1 MHRSEWRR
9 LVSIFM
15 TLLFVVAAVP
25 HVYAYESSPYLS
37 ELRVSGGSLTE
48 GFDQDAYSYTIIADE
63 GSSSAK
69 ITAIPEDPDATVTI
83 NGDVATQSSL
93 TLEGT
98 NTASIHVTAADGE
111 HGAIYTVEL
120 VAPAITEPV
129 DPSNGEPVGPS
140 EPVDPSGAKPV
151 SPFEEALAARS
162 NNAYL
167 WGIDGDFDL
176 LTPYLDRTV
185 FHYTVQP
192 YPGNTSV
199 YLVFEAEDPSAVIR
213 VNGEKRNDVTLSF
226 SNGIKDAAVEIT
238 AADGVTKN
246 IYTFSISRT
255 SNNADLFVLETDPD
269 TGRFDPEFDP
279 DIITYDA
286 IPTGEYPYVFF
297 WIRPMDAYGTVKVD
311 GMEAPPWD
319 NDWYYWAVGTAD
331 GLSTTA
337 KIEITA
343 SDGTSKKTYTV
354 RYAAPSVKL
363 GTPTLTVTA
372 QKYDSVR
379 ISWNAISGAK
389 GYEVYRSTSSSGTYT
404 KIATVDGSLDYTDTG
419 LKSGQRY
426 YYKVRAYSLS
436 YNGKIYG
443 SFSSYKYATPSW
455 GTVKPTA
462 SVTHKTVSL
471 QWNAVADAT
480 GYEVLRGT
488 SSKGTFVSIAN
499 VTELSYTDKDVTAG
513 KTYYYKV
520 RPLDASGASTKYGP
534 ESAVLTAAPVWASVK
549 FSSPSVTHKTV
560 TLRWNAVAG
569 ATGYEVLRSTS
580 STGTYVSIAANVTEP
595 TYTDTGVTAGKTYYY
610 KVRPLDA
617 SGETVLYGT
626 ASAYQSATPV
636 WPSIKF
642 TSSASVTHKTVTLR
656 WNAVAGAT
664 GYEVLRSTSSKG
676 AYVSIAANVT
686 ETAFTDT
693 GVVSGKT
700 YYYKVRPLDAS
711 GEATLYGTESA
722 YQSATPVWPSIK
734 FTSSASVT
742 HKTVT
747 LRWNAVAGA
756 TGYEVLRST
765 SSKGAYV
772 NIATNVTETT
782 FTDTGVVS
790 GKTYYYK
797 VRPLDASGETTLYGT
812 ASAYQS
818 ATPVWPSIK
827 FTSSASV
834 THKTVTLRWNAVA
847 GATGYEVLRST
858 SSKGAYASITANVT
872 ETTFTDTGVIS
883 GKTYYYKVRPLDV
896 SGETTLYGAESA
908 YQSATPVWPSIKF
921 TSSASVTHKTVT
933 LRWNAVAGATGY
945 EVLRSTS
952 SKGAYASIAAN
963 VTETTFTDTGVAA
976 GKTYYYKVRPLDA
989 SGETT
994 LYGTESAYQSATPVW
1009 GTARFGTATPTYQSI
1024 GLKWNTVAGATGY
1037 EVQRSTSSKGTY
1049 AVIAN
1054 VDEASFTDTDV
1065 VTGKTYYYKV
1075 RPLDA
1080 SGEPTLYGPVSAYQ
1094 AVTAA
1099 WPQVSIKVVSG
1110 TYNSVLVT
1118 WNAVAGATAYEV
1130 QRSTSS
1136 KGVYTV
1142 IAEGVTETSF
1152 TDTALVTGK
1161 TYYYKVRP
1169 YDGSVDPRV
1178 YGPVSSYK
1186 YAAPAWPSLTLQA
1199 ASGGFDS
1206 VKLSWNTVAG
1216 AAGYEVYRADSSRG
1230 TYRLV
1235 ATATA
1240 SSLTDEGLS
1249 TGKTYYYKV
1258 RAFDEADGNRVYG
1271 GYSSYK
1277 YAKPVPAAPVGLTAS
1292 SAQGGVALDWDGV
1305 RGVTMYEVYRAT
1317 SKSGSYTKIATT
1329 AESQTLST
1337 GLSAGRTYYYKVRAY
1352 TLSGK
1357 DKIYSSYS
1365 AIVSGKK

>member
-15 TLLFVVAAVP
+15 ALLFVVAAVP

-111 HGAIYTVEL
+111 HGATYTVEL
-120 VAPAITEPV
+120 VAPTITEPV

-319 NDWYYWAVGTAD
+319 NDWYYWAVGTED

-354 RYAAPSVKL
+354 RYSNPSVKL

-372 QKYDSVR
+372 QKYDSVKL
-379 ISWNAISGAK
+379 SWNAISGAK
-389 GYEVYRSTSSSGTYT
+389 GYEVYRSTSGSGTYT

-676 AYVSIAANVT
+676 TYVSIASNVT
-686 ETAFTDT
+686 ETTFTDT
-693 GVVSGKT
+693 GVAAGKT
-700 YYYKVRPLDAS
+700 YYYKVRPMDAS
-711 GEATLYGTESA
+711 DETTLYGAESA

-734 FTSSASVT
+734 FSSSASVT

-772 NIATNVTETT
+772 SIAANVTETT
-782 FTDTGVVS
+782 YTDTGVVS

-797 VRPLDASGETTLYGT
+797 VRPLDASGETTLYG
-812 ASAYQS
+812 
-818 ATPVWPSIK
+818 
-827 FTSSASV
+827 
-834 THKTVTLRWNAVA
+834 
-847 GATGYEVLRST
+847 
-858 SSKGAYASITANVT
+858 
-872 ETTFTDTGVIS
+872 
-883 GKTYYYKVRPLDV
+883 
-896 SGETTLYGAESA
+896 AESA
-908 YQSATPVWPSIKF
+908 YQSATPVWGITK
-921 TSSASVTHKTVT
+921 
-933 LRWNAVAGATGY
+933 
-945 EVLRSTS
+945 
-952 SKGAYASIAAN
+952 
-963 VTETTFTDTGVAA
+963 
-976 GKTYYYKVRPLDA
+976 
-989 SGETT
+989 
-994 LYGTESAYQSATPVW
+994 
-1009 GTARFGTATPTYQSI
+1009 FGTATPTYQSI

-1054 VDEASFTDTDV
+1054 VNEASFTDTDV

-1094 AVTAA
+1094 SVTAA
-1099 WPQVSIKVVSG
+1099 WPQVSIKAVSG

-1169 YDGSVDPRV
+1169 YDGSAEPRV

-1292 SAQGGVALDWDGV
+1292 SAQGGVALDWDDV

-1329 AESQTLST
+1329 AESHALST

-1357 DKIYSSYS
+1357 EKIYSSYS

>member
-642 TSSASVTHKTVTLR
+642 SSSASVTHKTVTLR

-772 NIATNVTETT
+772 NIAT
-782 FTDTGVVS
+782 
-790 GKTYYYK
+790 
-797 VRPLDASGETTLYGT
+797 
-812 ASAYQS
+812 
-818 ATPVWPSIK
+818 
-827 FTSSASV
+827 
-834 THKTVTLRWNAVA
+834 
-847 GATGYEVLRST
+847 
-858 SSKGAYASITANVT
+858 NVT